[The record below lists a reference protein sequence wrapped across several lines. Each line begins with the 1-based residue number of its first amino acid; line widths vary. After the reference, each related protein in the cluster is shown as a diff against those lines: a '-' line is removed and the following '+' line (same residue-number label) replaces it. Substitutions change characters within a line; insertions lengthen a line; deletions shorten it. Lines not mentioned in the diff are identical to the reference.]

1 MSNELKMAKVES
13 ILSLRAKGWSQQQI
27 AEALDIDRGTVSRY
41 LRQAA
46 EAAQLEATS
55 SGTEPG
61 RQVPKPANLPTGSD
75 PKTRNL
81 PTGSEG
87 RGVLPETANAPTG
100 PATRDGDRQP
110 ADPPRAAAAAA
121 SQRPGPC
128 SDCEPWRE
136 VIRAKAEQGLS
147 AVRIH

>member
-81 PTGSEG
+81 PTGS
-87 RGVLPETANAPTG
+87 
-100 PATRDGDRQP
+100 QP
-110 ADPPRAAAAAA
+110 ADSPSPDGK
-121 SQRPGPC
+121 PGTIAPK
-128 SDCEPWRE
+128 R
-136 VIRAKAEQGLS
+136 KKS
-147 AVRIH
+147 APETPEAC